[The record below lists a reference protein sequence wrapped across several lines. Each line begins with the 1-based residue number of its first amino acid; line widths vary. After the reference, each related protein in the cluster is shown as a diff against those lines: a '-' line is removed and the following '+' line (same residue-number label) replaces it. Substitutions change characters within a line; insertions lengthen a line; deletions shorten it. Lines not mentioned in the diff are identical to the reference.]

1 MDKTLSTIY
10 LQVKSETRTLT
21 NSAIAQI
28 LVKIIYSKDHRLSF
42 NEIVSLYKDF
52 TKRKTV
58 SEDILQEILT
68 RLCSTDEIKL
78 SVKNEYYIT
87 DSKRKQIK
95 TACESSRKRREDIIN
110 RFFYKTHSD
119 SSVIASWLQDVSL
132 HFFKCFSDEWIS
144 DLLAPAYYALSRYVM
159 IWAVPKRR
167 RRK

>member
-95 TACESSRKRREDIIN
+95 AVCESSRKRRENNGLLYLHSELCLHSKLLFLIRRNKFYFLAIFHCFIN
-110 RFFYKTHSD
+110 SGNKF
-119 SSVIASWLQDVSL
+119 
-132 HFFKCFSDEWIS
+132 
-144 DLLAPAYYALSRYVM
+144 
-159 IWAVPKRR
+159 
-167 RRK
+167 